1 MVYAA
6 ILAAGSSSRFGEDKV
21 NKVLGGK
28 PVWQWSF
35 DTLRS
40 CKEIQGVGLVRTD
53 PQPLGD
59 ALFVVSG
66 GQTRAQ
72 SCKRAL
78 DSLPVDATYL
88 LVHDAARPFVSPD
101 VVSRVV
107 RDAKISGAS
116 GAAVPVVDTIRE
128 REGEGLV
135 LRDRTRL
142 YAMQTPQCVRV
153 DALRL
158 AFDQPN
164 AEYLTDELS
173 LAETVGLSPTLVEGD
188 PKAFKLTTP
197 EDWQRAE
204 AYLQPL
210 ETRTGLG
217 YDIHAFS
224 ADLNRPLWLG
234 GVHFP
239 DEPGLEGHSDA
250 DCVLHAIVDALLGSL
265 ALGDIGVHFPPTEPQ
280 WKNAPS
286 TNFLHF
292 AGELVRRNG
301 YEVRNIDVTI
311 VAQRPKIMVK
321 AETMRKTIA
330 EALMVEANRVS
341 IKATTN
347 EGLGSLGRSEGI
359 GAWAIATVA
368 QIRI

>member
-6 ILAAGSSSRFGEDKV
+6 VLAAGSSSRFGEDKV
-21 NKVLGGK
+21 NKILGGK

-40 CKEIQGVGLVRTD
+40 CPEIHGVGLVS
-53 PQPLGD
+53 
-59 ALFVVSG
+59 ALPMALTGAQFVVTG
-66 GQTRAQ
+66 GQTRAL
-72 SCKRAL
+72 SCLRAL
-78 DSLPVDATYL
+78 EALPSDATYL
-88 LVHDAARPFVSPD
+88 LVHDAARPFVNPS
-101 VVSRVV
+101 VVSRVIHE
-107 RDAKISGAS
+107 AQISGAS
-116 GAAVPVVDTIRE
+116 SAAIPVTDTIRE
-128 REGEGLV
+128 QLDTGLA

-142 YAMQTPQCVRV
+142 HAMQTPQCVRV
-153 DALRL
+153 DALRQ

-164 AEYLTDELS
+164 ADRLTDELG
-173 LAETVGLSPTLVEGD
+173 LAESVGLKPTLVEGD
-188 PKAFKLTTP
+188 PKTFKLTTP
-197 EDWQRAE
+197 EDWVRAE

-224 ADLNRPLWLG
+224 SDPARPLWLG
-234 GVHFP
+234 GVLFE
-239 DEPGLEGHSDA
+239 DERGLEGHSDA

-265 ALGDIGVHFPPTEPQ
+265 ALGDIGVHFPPTESQ

-286 TNFLHF
+286 ASFLRF

-321 AETMRKTIA
+321 AESMRSAIA
-330 EALMVEANRVS
+330 EALAVDTNRVS

-359 GAWAIATVA
+359 GAWAVATVA
-368 QIRI
+368 QTRI